1 MATLLLRGQPIG
13 SIHGVLFDK
22 DGTLSHSEPHLLDL
36 FERRLTVICDL
47 WRETKG
53 ASHLSELN
61 ITFRQA
67 FGIRDKALHPGG
79 TLAVAARQDNLTST
93 ATVFCIFGC
102 SWPEALALAET
113 CFQRIDQQ
121 FSDDGSSRPL
131 LDGAKRFLEDLDKA
145 AIPSAV
151 ISNDTT
157 KGIHTFLDHENIS
170 SLVVD
175 CWSADD
181 QPRKPNPEA
190 VHQLCKR
197 LQLLPHQCALIGDA
211 ETDLQMARDAGIG
224 CVIGYLG
231 GWEIRPDLPTAV
243 HQFEHWNE
251 LELEADP

>member
-1 MATLLLRGQPIG
+1 MAKLLLRGQPIG

-22 DGTLSHSEPHLLDL
+22 DGTLSRSEPHLLDL
-36 FERRLTVICDL
+36 FERRMTVISDL
-47 WRETKG
+47 WRDAKG
-53 ASHLSELN
+53 AEHLRELD
-61 ITFRQA
+61 ITLRQA

-102 SWPEALALAET
+102 SWPEALALAEM
-113 CFQRIDQQ
+113 CFERIDQQ
-121 FSDDGSSRPL
+121 FSDDATSRPL
-131 LDGAKRFLEDLDKA
+131 LDGAKTFLEELTA
-145 AIPSAV
+145 ASIPSAV

-157 KGIHTFLDHENIS
+157 KGIHAFLDHQNIS

-197 LQLLPHQCALIGDA
+197 MQLAPQQCALIGDA
-211 ETDLQMARDAGIG
+211 ETDLQMAQDAGVG
-224 CVIGYLG
+224 CVLGYLG
-231 GWEIRPDLPTAV
+231 GWQIRPKLPTTV
-243 HQFEHWNE
+243 HQFEHWKE
-251 LELEADP
+251 LALEADP

>member
-1 MATLLLRGQPIG
+1 MATLLLRGQPID
-13 SIHGVLFDK
+13 SIQGVLFDK

-47 WRETKG
+47 WRQTKG
-53 ASHLSELN
+53 AANLRELE
-61 ITFRQA
+61 ITLRQA

-113 CFQRIDQQ
+113 SFQRIDQQ
-121 FSDDGSSRPL
+121 FSDDGTSRPL
-131 LDGAKRFLEDLDKA
+131 LSGAKRFLEELAKA
-145 AIPSAV
+145 SVPSAV

-157 KGIHTFLDHENIS
+157 KGIHTFLEHENIS

-190 VHQLCKR
+190 VLQLCGR
-197 LQLLPHQCALIGDA
+197 LQLSPHQCALIGDA

-231 GWEIRPDLPTAV
+231 GWQIRPELTTTV

>member
-1 MATLLLRGQPIG
+1 MAKLLLRGQPIG

-22 DGTLSHSEPHLLDL
+22 DGTLSHSEPHLLEL
-36 FERRLTVICDL
+36 FERRMTVIRDL
-47 WRETKG
+47 WRDAKG
-53 ASHLSELN
+53 AEHLRELD
-61 ITFRQA
+61 ITLRQA

-113 CFQRIDQQ
+113 CFERIDQL
-121 FSDDGSSRPL
+121 FSDDATSRPL
-131 LDGAKRFLEDLDKA
+131 LDGAKTFLEELTA
-145 AIPSAV
+145 ASIPSAV

-157 KGIHTFLDHENIS
+157 KGIHAFLDHQNIS

-197 LQLLPHQCALIGDA
+197 MQLAPQQCALIGDA
-211 ETDLQMARDAGIG
+211 ETDLQMAQDAGVG
-224 CVIGYLG
+224 CVLGYLG
-231 GWEIRPDLPTAV
+231 GWQIRPELPSTV
-243 HQFEHWNE
+243 HQFEHWKE
-251 LELEADP
+251 LALEADP

>member
-13 SIHGVLFDK
+13 SIQGVLFDK

-36 FERRLTVICDL
+36 FERRMAVISDL
-47 WRETKG
+47 WRDAKG
-53 ASHLSELN
+53 AAHLGELD
-61 ITFRQA
+61 ITLRQA

-102 SWPEALALAET
+102 SWPEALDLAET
-113 CFQRIDQQ
+113 CFERIDQQ
-121 FSDDGSSRPL
+121 FSDAASRPL
-131 LDGAKRFLEDLDKA
+131 LDGAKTFLEGLA
-145 AIPSAV
+145 RASVQSAV

-157 KGIHTFLDHENIS
+157 EGIHTFLEHENIS
-170 SLVVD
+170 SLFVD

-190 VHQLCKR
+190 VRQLCKR
-197 LQLLPHQCALIGDA
+197 MQLSPQHCALIGDA
-211 ETDLQMARDAGIG
+211 ETDLQMAQAAGVG
-224 CVIGYLG
+224 CVIGCLG
-231 GWEIRPDLPTAV
+231 GWQIRPDLSTTE

-251 LELEADP
+251 LQLEADP

>member
-1 MATLLLRGQPIG
+1 MAKLLLRGQPIG

-22 DGTLSHSEPHLLDL
+22 DGTLSHSEPHLLEL
-36 FERRLTVICDL
+36 FERRMTVIRDL
-47 WRETKG
+47 WRDAKG
-53 ASHLSELN
+53 AEHLRELD
-61 ITFRQA
+61 ITLRQA

-113 CFQRIDQQ
+113 CFERIDQQ
-121 FSDDGSSRPL
+121 VSDDATSRPL
-131 LDGAKRFLEDLDKA
+131 LDGAKTFLEELTA
-145 AIPSAV
+145 ASIPSAV

-157 KGIHTFLDHENIS
+157 KGIHEFLDHQNIS

-197 LQLLPHQCALIGDA
+197 MQLAPQQCALIGDA
-211 ETDLQMARDAGIG
+211 ETDLQMAQDAGVG
-224 CVIGYLG
+224 CVLGYLG
-231 GWEIRPDLPTAV
+231 GWQIRPDLSTTE

-251 LELEADP
+251 LQLEADP

>member
-1 MATLLLRGQPIG
+1 MAKLLLRGQPIG

-22 DGTLSHSEPHLLDL
+22 DGTLSHSEPHLLEL
-36 FERRLTVICDL
+36 FERRMTVIRDL
-47 WRETKG
+47 WRDAKG
-53 ASHLSELN
+53 AEHLGELD
-61 ITFRQA
+61 ITLRQA

-113 CFQRIDQQ
+113 CFERIDQQ
-121 FSDDGSSRPL
+121 VSDDATSRPL
-131 LDGAKRFLEDLDKA
+131 LDGAKTFLEELTA
-145 AIPSAV
+145 ASIPSAV

-157 KGIHTFLDHENIS
+157 KGIHAFLDHQNIS

-197 LQLLPHQCALIGDA
+197 MQLAPQQCALIGDA
-211 ETDLQMARDAGIG
+211 ETDLQMAQDAGVG
-224 CVIGYLG
+224 CVLGYLG
-231 GWEIRPDLPTAV
+231 GWQIRPELPSTV
-243 HQFEHWNE
+243 HQFEHWKE
-251 LELEADP
+251 LALEADP

>member
-36 FERRLTVICDL
+36 FERRLAVICDL
-47 WRETKG
+47 WRDAKG
-53 ASHLSELN
+53 AAHLSELD
-61 ITFRQA
+61 TTLRQA

-131 LDGAKRFLEDLDKA
+131 LDGAKRFLEKLDNA
-145 AIPSAV
+145 SVLSAV

-157 KGIHTFLDHENIS
+157 KGNQYIS
-170 SLVVD
+170 RS
-175 CWSADD
+175 
-181 QPRKPNPEA
+181 RK
-190 VHQLCKR
+190 HQLSGGG
-197 LQLLPHQCALIGDA
+197 LLECG
-211 ETDLQMARDAGIG
+211 
-224 CVIGYLG
+224 
-231 GWEIRPDLPTAV
+231 
-243 HQFEHWNE
+243 
-251 LELEADP
+251 

>member
-1 MATLLLRGQPIG
+1 MAKLLLRGQPIG

-22 DGTLSHSEPHLLDL
+22 DGTLSHSEPHLLEL
-36 FERRLTVICDL
+36 FERRMTVIRDL
-47 WRETKG
+47 WRDAKG
-53 ASHLSELN
+53 AEHLRELD
-61 ITFRQA
+61 ITLRQA
-67 FGIRDKALHPGG
+67 FGIRDKSLHPGG

-113 CFQRIDQQ
+113 CFEQIDQQ
-121 FSDDGSSRPL
+121 FSDDATSRPL
-131 LDGAKRFLEDLDKA
+131 LDGAKTFLEELTA
-145 AIPSAV
+145 ASIPSAV

-157 KGIHTFLDHENIS
+157 KGIHAFLDHQNIS

-197 LQLLPHQCALIGDA
+197 MQLAPQQCALIGDA
-211 ETDLQMARDAGIG
+211 ETDLQMAQDAGVG
-224 CVIGYLG
+224 CVLGYLG
-231 GWEIRPDLPTAV
+231 GWQIRPELPSTV
-243 HQFEHWNE
+243 HQFEHWKE
-251 LELEADP
+251 LALEADP

>member
-1 MATLLLRGQPIG
+1 MAHLNLRGHRIGPID
-13 SIHGVLFDK
+13 GVLFDK
-22 DGTLSHSEPHLLDL
+22 DGTLSHSEPHLLEL
-36 FERRLTVICDL
+36 FERRMTVISDL
-47 WRETKG
+47 WRDAKG
-53 ASHLSELN
+53 AEHLGELD
-61 ITFRQA
+61 ITLRQA

-113 CFQRIDQQ
+113 CFERIDQQ
-121 FSDDGSSRPL
+121 VSDDATSRPL
-131 LDGAKRFLEDLDKA
+131 LDGAKTFLEELTA
-145 AIPSAV
+145 ASIPSAV

-157 KGIHTFLDHENIS
+157 KGIHAFLDHQNIS

-197 LQLLPHQCALIGDA
+197 MQLAPQQCALIGDA
-211 ETDLQMARDAGIG
+211 ETDLQMAQDAGVG
-224 CVIGYLG
+224 CVLGYLG
-231 GWEIRPDLPTAV
+231 GWQIRPELPSTV
-243 HQFEHWNE
+243 HQFEHWKE
-251 LELEADP
+251 LALEADP